1 MRPSVKQL
9 FTNVL
14 GDANANANKRN
25 ECVKLTLHFKQTYK
39 IRELAAMTVWRWRGW
54 RQGDRGSDEV
64 VAALNGG
71 WGAKIRSNNK
81 WTNHF
86 TIIHILATAAATT
99 ATAAAVATMPCQT
112 MNIREQHTA
121 VCWYAHYAVQCPCV
135 CVCAMLCRSV
145 INLSVSQGGLLL
157 QISHCSYT
165 RIQWNGIKL
174 QHAIAKGQAREFT
187 QHIHIYIK

>member
-1 MRPSVKQL
+1 MRMRI
-9 FTNVL
+9 
-14 GDANANANKRN
+14 ANKRN

-64 VAALNGG
+64 VGLGEMRNQQQMNEPFHHHPHPNYCHHQHHCRRRCCHH
-71 WGAKIRSNNK
+71 AKP
-81 WTNHF
+81 WTHESS
-86 TIIHILATAAATT
+86 TQL
-99 ATAAAVATMPCQT
+99 
-112 MNIREQHTA
+112 
-121 VCWYAHYAVQCPCV
+121 CWYARYAVQCPCV

-174 QHAIAKGQAREFT
+174 QHAIAKGQAGEFI